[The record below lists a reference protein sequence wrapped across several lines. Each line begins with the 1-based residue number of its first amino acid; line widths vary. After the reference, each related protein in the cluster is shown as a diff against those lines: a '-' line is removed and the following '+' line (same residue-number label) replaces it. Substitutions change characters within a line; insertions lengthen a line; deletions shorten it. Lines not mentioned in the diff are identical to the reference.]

1 MTNPVARAEML
12 VRRPIAEVFAAFV
25 EPATITK
32 FWLEA
37 TSGPLALGARVEW
50 RFLVP
55 GATEV
60 VTVTGFH
67 PPHRIEF
74 DWSDGIS
81 VSLAFRE
88 NGARVTRVSAEVT
101 GFGESDE
108 AIAKVVNATEGFSIV
123 LCDLKTL
130 LETGRSAE
138 LVRDK
143 AQLIAQAMNHS
154 AR

>member
-1 MTNPVARAEML
+1 MTDKVARAEML
-12 VRRPIAEVFAAFV
+12 IRRPVAEVFAAFV
-25 EPATITK
+25 DPETITK

-50 RFLVP
+50 RFMVP
-55 GATEV
+55 GATET

-81 VSLAFRE
+81 VVIRFQDQGIRA
-88 NGARVTRVSAEVT
+88 TRVSVEVS
-101 GFGESDE
+101 GFGKSRD
-108 AIAKVVNATEGFSIV
+108 AFGKAMNATEGFSIV

-130 LETGRSAE
+130 LESGRSAS

-143 AQLIAQAMNHS
+143 AQLIAEAMNKTGQ
-154 AR
+154 